1 MLNAFIEDRPT
12 RRKEKWRESKSISLF
27 LSRENCHCQYI
38 TTHENGRWKWISCLV
53 GRILKM
59 KKSVCDK
66 AIFYLS
72 YNFVLLFRKRLWCFS
87 VRPYVVPFFY
97 GGFGATF
104 RSRQTTKIVFKNIV
118 SSFYYIIMSVFA
130 AATRRRRSLNHH
142 HQCRRRIEKLY
153 YEYGFLH
160 FRSQSHTFRW
170 LLDAWRKK
178 TFLWI
183 LVGQGK
189 EKLFNFF
196 YSKWLEKK

>member
-1 MLNAFIEDRPT
+1 MGTRVDLNAQCIYRRQADETT

-53 GRILKM
+53 GRILKR
-59 KKSVCDK
+59 KSVFDK

-72 YNFVLLFRKRLWCFS
+72 YNFVLFRKRLWCFS
-87 VRPYVVPFFY
+87 VRPYVVPFYY

-142 HQCRRRIEKLY
+142 HQCRRVELKNCIMSMAFY
-153 YEYGFLH
+153 
-160 FRSQSHTFRW
+160 
-170 LLDAWRKK
+170 
-178 TFLWI
+178 I
-183 LVGQGK
+183 LEVK
-189 EKLFNFF
+189 VILFVDF
-196 YSKWLEKK
+196 